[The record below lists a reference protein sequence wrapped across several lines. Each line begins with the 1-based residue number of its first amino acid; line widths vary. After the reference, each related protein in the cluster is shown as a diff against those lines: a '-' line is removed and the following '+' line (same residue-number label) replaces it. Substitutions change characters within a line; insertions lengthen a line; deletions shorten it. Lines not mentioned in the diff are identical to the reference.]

1 MNSKFYIS
9 ILIQIYRKYL
19 ISYSIFW
26 KYVKI
31 SEFWQLEE
39 ILNCGTYEQSLV
51 YFGYRKSG
59 KPTNVVKN
67 LGQNSLYLLT
77 NENYTRNIMSQLPT
91 SNFPM
96 TEGMA
101 CINRHLGELE
111 FWIPAVR
118 CACHLQASHIFLN
131 LLKCTDVIPARS
143 KSGSQIS
150 IQWSQLII

>member
-1 MNSKFYIS
+1 
-9 ILIQIYRKYL
+9 
-19 ISYSIFW
+19 
-26 KYVKI
+26 VKI

-111 FWIPAVR
+111 F
-118 CACHLQASHIFLN
+118 
-131 LLKCTDVIPARS
+131 
-143 KSGSQIS
+143 
-150 IQWSQLII
+150 